1 MDERKEMD
9 KIRAHREELK
19 RLWFSLDRTNTPVK
33 KEITVEMNTTHH
45 WKGYGIVRITSD
57 GPDGFSQFS
66 THEEY
71 PMKYAKDR
79 MKQEKYK
86 EYKLIVK

>member
-1 MDERKEMD
+1 MS
-9 KIRAHREELK
+9 RAHREELK

-57 GPDGFSQFS
+57 GPDGFSQLT
-66 THEEY
+66 THQKNPLQYALNAIEES
-71 PMKYAKDR
+71 KGC
-79 MKQEKYK
+79 
-86 EYKLIVK
+86 EYKDLSEYQLVIK